1 MFCGESFNGTK
12 APNLTGNNEFI
23 RLGAIRVVRQVLI
36 SLLYGAGELGVLGT
50 DALGCRI
57 SR

>member
-1 MFCGESFNGTK
+1 MFNGTK

-36 SLLYGAGELGVLGT
+36 SLLYGTGELGVLGT